1 MNILKIAIFG
11 LLSIGLASAAVAFL
25 SRPIHASQAYSV
37 SAESEPFLALV
48 R

>member
-11 LLSIGLASAAVAFL
+11 LLSIGLATLVVAFL
-25 SRPIHASQAYSV
+25 SRPVHTAQADSNSQNPS
-37 SAESEPFLALV
+37 SFLV